1 MSRFRNAV
9 AKVNSKVS
17 IQLAAAMLA
26 TSTILSGA
34 LGLVRDYLLNNIYG
48 ETYKVG
54 LDAYTVAFTIPDFMY
69 LLLVSGAL
77 SVTFIPVFNQRLS
90 NGNKKSAWELSSS
103 LINFMALI
111 TLIASVLIIIFAEPL
126 VYLVAGGMSE
136 TGRSLAVSMMRVVAV
151 NPFLFAVSTVIV
163 SMQQAIGR
171 FTFFALAPMFYNVG
185 IIIGIL
191 FFTDGITL
199 FGWRVFDGG
208 IMGVA
213 LGVILGAILNLL
225 ISVVG
230 LFGFGFNYQFKI
242 YRKNKGFLKVLSL
255 LPSRSLDQGADY
267 LNNIVEIRLA
277 SGFGEGAIRAFQ
289 QASML
294 HMMPVN
300 FIGSAIS
307 TATFPRMTER
317 IAQGRPDLF
326 RKDLQEVLRIIIWL
340 ILPVATITFFARGYV
355 VSLVKAGGMPQI
367 ADLLGILS
375 LAILFR
381 SIYHIAARS
390 FYAQQDT
397 KTPLYVSIFTIVLN
411 IGLAILFT
419 TRLDLGI
426 YGLAWASLVATIAEI
441 FILFVIMSIRIPGL
455 FDTVFIHA
463 VARMASAT
471 GFMAIITY
479 AFVRLIPLMSE
490 TQSYVTTVMRF
501 GVIAT
506 TSLTVYFLICWMF
519 RLKEVD
525 PILKKAQKFLFG
537 QTG

>member
-1 MSRFRNAV
+1 M
-9 AKVNSKVS
+9 
-17 IQLAAAMLA
+17 LAA
-26 TSTILSGA
+26 STIMSGA

-48 ETYKVG
+48 ETYKIG
-54 LDAYTVAFTIPDFMY
+54 LDAYTVAFTVPDFMY

-77 SVTFIPVFNQRLS
+77 SVTFIPVFNQRLAK
-90 NGNKKSAWELSSS
+90 GNKKSAWELSSS
-103 LINFMALI
+103 LINFMALL
-111 TLIASVLIIIFAEPL
+111 TLVASVLIIIFAEPL
-126 VYLVAGGMSE
+126 VHLVAGEMNESGIN
-136 TGRSLAVSMMRVVAV
+136 LAVSMMRVVAV

-171 FTFFALAPMFYNVG
+171 FTFFALAPMVYNAG

-191 FFTDGITL
+191 YFTDGITL

-213 LGVILGAILNLL
+213 LGVVVGAIFNLL
-225 ISVVG
+225 ISTVG
-230 LFGFGFNYQFKI
+230 LLGFGFDYQFKI
-242 YRKNKGFLKVLSL
+242 YRKNKGFLEVLRL

-267 LNNIVEIRLA
+267 LNSIVEIRLA

-294 HMMPVN
+294 HMMPVS

-307 TATFPRMTER
+307 TAAFPRMTER

-326 RKDLQEVLRIIIWL
+326 KKDLQEILRIIIWL
-340 ILPVATITFFARGYV
+340 VLPVATITFFARGYV
-355 VSLVKAGGMPQI
+355 VSFIRAGGMPQI
-367 ADLLGILS
+367 ADLLGIMA

-381 SIYHIAARS
+381 SIYHVAARS

-411 IGLAILFT
+411 ISLALLFT
-419 TRLDLGI
+419 MRLNLGI
-426 YGLAWASLVATIAEI
+426 YGLAWAGLIAAIAEI
-441 FILFVIMSIRIPGL
+441 VVLFVIMSKRIPGI
-455 FDTVFIHA
+455 FDLVFVHA

-479 AFVRLIPLMSE
+479 MFVRLIPLMSE
-490 TQSYVTTVMRF
+490 TQSYVATVMRF
-501 GVIAT
+501 GVIT
-506 TSLTVYFLICWMF
+506 TISLTVYVFICWIF
-519 RLKEVD
+519 HLKEVD
-525 PILKKAQKFLFG
+525 PILKKARKVLFG